1 MVQEVTCMKKLIN
14 QIAKFGV
21 VGIIATLIDYI
32 LLFILTDVF
41 KIYYMTSSIIS
52 FSVSLIFNYIASIKW
67 VFNVEHKQTYKDGL
81 LFLIFSLIGL
91 WINQEV
97 MYLTVEKLGVY
108 YMISKI
114 FATGIVMV
122 WNFITR
128 KIFIENYEKVVAFF
142 KKS

>member
-1 MVQEVTCMKKLIN
+1 MKELIN

-52 FSVSLIFNYIASIKW
+52 FSASLIFNYIASIKW

-97 MYLTVEKLGVY
+97 MYLTVEKLGIY

-128 KIFIENYEKVVAFF
+128 KIFIENYEKVVAFL

>member
-1 MVQEVTCMKKLIN
+1 MKKLIN

-41 KIYYMTSSIIS
+41 KVYYMTSSIIS

-67 VFNVEHKQTYKDGL
+67 VFNVGHKQTYKDGL

-97 MYLTVEKLGVY
+97 MYLAVEKLGIY

-128 KIFIENYEKVVAFF
+128 KIFIENYEKVVAFI
-142 KKS
+142 KK

>member
-1 MVQEVTCMKKLIN
+1 MVQEVTSMKKLIN

-97 MYLTVEKLGVY
+97 MYLTVEKLGIY

>member
-1 MVQEVTCMKKLIN
+1 MKKLIN

-52 FSVSLIFNYIASIKW
+52 FSVSLIFNYIVSIKW

-97 MYLTVEKLGVY
+97 MYLTVEKLGIY

>member
-1 MVQEVTCMKKLIN
+1 M
-14 QIAKFGV
+14 
-21 VGIIATLIDYI
+21 
-32 LLFILTDVF
+32 
-41 KIYYMTSSIIS
+41 
-52 FSVSLIFNYIASIKW
+52 
-67 VFNVEHKQTYKDGL
+67 FNVEHKQTYKDGL

-97 MYLTVEKLGVY
+97 MYLTVEKLGIY

-128 KIFIENYEKVVAFF
+128 KIFIENYEKVVAFL

>member
-52 FSVSLIFNYIASIKW
+52 FSASLIFNYIASIKW

-97 MYLTVEKLGVY
+97 MYLTVEKLGIY

-128 KIFIENYEKVVAFF
+128 KIFIENYEKVVAFL

>member
-1 MVQEVTCMKKLIN
+1 MKNLIN
-14 QIAKFGV
+14 QIAKFGI
-21 VGIIATLIDYI
+21 VGIIATLIDYV

-41 KIYYMTSSIIS
+41 NIYYMTSSIIS
-52 FSVSLIFNYIASIKW
+52 FSVSLVFNYIASIKW
-67 VFNVEHKQTYKDGL
+67 VFNVKHKQTYKDGL

-91 WINQEV
+91 WINQKV
-97 MYLTVEKLGVY
+97 MYLSVEKLGIY

-128 KIFIENYEKVVAFF
+128 KIFIENYEKFVSYI
-142 KKS
+142 KKITHN

>member
-91 WINQEV
+91 WINQ
-97 MYLTVEKLGVY
+97 
-108 YMISKI
+108 
-114 FATGIVMV
+114 
-122 WNFITR
+122 
-128 KIFIENYEKVVAFF
+128 
-142 KKS
+142 

>member
-1 MVQEVTCMKKLIN
+1 MKKLIN

-52 FSVSLIFNYIASIKW
+52 FSASLIFNYIASIKW

-97 MYLTVEKLGVY
+97 MYLTVEKLGIY

-128 KIFIENYEKVVAFF
+128 KIFIENYEKVVAFL

>member
-97 MYLTVEKLGVY
+97 MYLTVEKLGIY

-128 KIFIENYEKVVAFF
+128 KIFIENYEKVIAFL

>member
-81 LFLIFSLIGL
+81 LFLIFSLSGL

-97 MYLTVEKLGVY
+97 MYLTVEKLGIY

-128 KIFIENYEKVVAFF
+128 KIFIENYEKVVAFL

>member
-1 MVQEVTCMKKLIN
+1 MKKLIN

-52 FSVSLIFNYIASIKW
+52 FSVSLIFNYIASVKW

-97 MYLTVEKLGVY
+97 MYLTVEKLGIY

-128 KIFIENYEKVVAFF
+128 KIFIENYEKVVAFL

>member
-1 MVQEVTCMKKLIN
+1 MVQEVTCMKELIN

-97 MYLTVEKLGVY
+97 MYLTVEKLGIY

-128 KIFIENYEKVVAFF
+128 KIFIENYEKVVAFL

>member
-97 MYLTVEKLGVY
+97 MYLTVEKLGIY

>member
-1 MVQEVTCMKKLIN
+1 MKKLIN

-97 MYLTVEKLGVY
+97 MYLTVEKLGIY

-128 KIFIENYEKVVAFF
+128 KIFIENYEKVIAFL

>member
-52 FSVSLIFNYIASIKW
+52 FSASLIFNYIASIKW

-97 MYLTVEKLGVY
+97 MYLTVEKLGIY

-128 KIFIENYEKVVAFF
+128 KIFIENYEKVIAFL

>member
-1 MVQEVTCMKKLIN
+1 MKNLIN
-14 QIAKFGV
+14 QIAKFGI
-21 VGIIATLIDYI
+21 VGIIATLIDYV

-41 KIYYMTSSIIS
+41 NIYYMTSSIIS

-67 VFNVEHKQTYKDGL
+67 VFNVKHKQTYKDGL

-91 WINQEV
+91 WINQKV
-97 MYLTVEKLGVY
+97 MYLSVEKLGIY

-128 KIFIENYEKVVAFF
+128 KIFIENYEKFVSYI
-142 KKS
+142 KKITHN

>member
-1 MVQEVTCMKKLIN
+1 MKKLIN

-97 MYLTVEKLGVY
+97 MYLTVEKLGIY

-128 KIFIENYEKVVAFF
+128 KIFIENYEKVVAFL

>member
-1 MVQEVTCMKKLIN
+1 MKKLIN

-97 MYLTVEKLGVY
+97 MYLTVEKLGIY

>member
-1 MVQEVTCMKKLIN
+1 MKELIN

-97 MYLTVEKLGVY
+97 MYLTVEKLGIY

-128 KIFIENYEKVVAFF
+128 KIFIENYEKVVAFL

>member
-1 MVQEVTCMKKLIN
+1 MKNLIN
-14 QIAKFGV
+14 QIAKFGI

-52 FSVSLIFNYIASIKW
+52 FSVSLVFNYIASIKW
-67 VFNVEHKQTYKDGL
+67 VFDVKHKQTYKDGL

-91 WINQEV
+91 WINQKV
-97 MYLTVEKLGVY
+97 MYLSVEKLGIY

-114 FATGIVMV
+114 GATAIVMI

-128 KIFIENYEKVVAFF
+128 KIFIENYEKLVSLI
-142 KKS
+142 KRR

>member
-1 MVQEVTCMKKLIN
+1 MVQEVTCMKELIN

-52 FSVSLIFNYIASIKW
+52 FSASLIFNYIASIKW

-97 MYLTVEKLGVY
+97 MYLTVEKLGIY

-128 KIFIENYEKVVAFF
+128 KIFIENYEKVVAFL

>member
-1 MVQEVTCMKKLIN
+1 MKKLIN

-41 KIYYMTSSIIS
+41 KIYYMTSCIIC
-52 FSVSLIFNYIASIKW
+52 FCVSLIFNYIASIKW

-97 MYLTVEKLGVY
+97 MYLTVEKLGIY

-128 KIFIENYEKVVAFF
+128 KIFIENYEKVVAFL

>member
-1 MVQEVTCMKKLIN
+1 MTCMKKLIN

-97 MYLTVEKLGVY
+97 MYLTVEKLGIY

-128 KIFIENYEKVVAFF
+128 KIFIENYEKVVAFL

>member
-1 MVQEVTCMKKLIN
+1 MKKLIN

-52 FSVSLIFNYIASIKW
+52 FSASLIFNYIASIKW

-97 MYLTVEKLGVY
+97 MYLTVEKLGIY

-128 KIFIENYEKVVAFF
+128 KIFIENYEKVIAFL

>member
-1 MVQEVTCMKKLIN
+1 MKKLIN

-41 KIYYMTSSIIS
+41 RIYYMTSSIIS

-97 MYLTVEKLGVY
+97 MYLTVEKLGIY

-128 KIFIENYEKVVAFF
+128 KIFIENYEKVVAFL

>member
-97 MYLTVEKLGVY
+97 MYLTVEKLGIY

-128 KIFIENYEKVVAFF
+128 KIFIENYEKVVAFL